1 MTDKLL
7 GLGKFVSRSHEVF
20 SECQFYLAD
29 GSIAPEWDGD
39 TILPGL
45 GIWSDHLG
53 GMKGMRQKGWTIFT
67 VIILKH
73 ICEKLQVP
81 FQLLGQGDIQV
92 LITQYYG
99 KPGVSIQ
106 EQH

>member
-1 MTDKLL
+1 
-7 GLGKFVSRSHEVF
+7 
-20 SECQFYLAD
+20 
-29 GSIAPEWDGD
+29 
-39 TILPGL
+39 
-45 GIWSDHLG
+45 
-53 GMKGMRQKGWTIFT
+53 MKGMRQKGWTIFT